1 MQANTKSTTVWFA
14 ALIFSLGSLL
24 CNAGFAM
31 ESRPLPANGTLGT
44 LKLSAMPGIVI
55 DGQAYKL
62 SASAQIRN
70 QKNLL
75 VQTTSLSG
83 PDVGVLYKKSSQ
95 GQIDRI
101 WILTDLEY
109 QNIKNG
115 VKPTPLMPVKKTNN

>member
-1 MQANTKSTTVWFA
+1 
-14 ALIFSLGSLL
+14 
-24 CNAGFAM
+24 
-31 ESRPLPANGTLGT
+31 
-44 LKLSAMPGIVI
+44 
-55 DGQAYKL
+55 
-62 SASAQIRN
+62 
-70 QKNLL
+70 LL